1 MTTHNPTTATVR
13 SHAAAAERAGFP
25 SAEARVATRGGL
37 TTRGLGLVASVVVL
51 LAVAALSIAVGT
63 KPIPLGT
70 VWNALTGGATDPS
83 AAADV
88 QIIRDLRVP
97 RTLIGLAAGMALG
110 LAGALMQALTRNPLA
125 DPGIL
130 GINAGAAAAVVLAI
144 RALGAT
150 SLTGY
155 IWFAFA
161 GAAAAFVVVYLLGT
175 RGRSGASPERLAL
188 AGAAVGA
195 TLLAV
200 TNAVALMDVTTFDR
214 YRMWTVGT
222 LAGRDLDVVRGVA
235 PFVIVGVLLVLALGP
250 SLNVVALGEDVARAL
265 GADLHRTRVLS
276 ALAIT
281 LLCGA
286 ATAAVGPIAFVG
298 LAVPHIARTL
308 VGPDQRWLLPYSLVL
323 APVLLLA
330 ADVLGRV
337 VVRPGELQAGH
348 ITAFIGA
355 PVFLAVILRRRIV
368 PL

>member
-1 MTTHNPTTATVR
+1 MTTTPVR
-13 SHAAAAERAGFP
+13 AHEAAERAGFT
-25 SAEARVATRGGL
+25 SAGARVVARGGP
-37 TTRGLGLVASVVVL
+37 TSRGLGLGAAVAALVV
-51 LAVAALSIAVGT
+51 VAALSIAVGT
-63 KPIPLGT
+63 KAIPLAT
-70 VWNALTGGATDPS
+70 VWDALSGGSTDP
-83 AAADV
+83 ATAGDV
-88 QIIRDLRVP
+88 QIIRELRIP
-97 RTLIGLAAGMALG
+97 RTLIGLAAGAALG

-144 RALGAT
+144 RVLRVT

-161 GAAAAFVVVYLLGT
+161 GAAGAFVVVYLLGT

-195 TLLAV
+195 ALLAV
-200 TNAVALMDVTTFDR
+200 TNAVALLDVTTFDR

-222 LAGRDLDVVRGVA
+222 LAGRDLDIVYGVA
-235 PFVIVGVLLVLALGP
+235 PFVVVGVLLALALGP
-250 SLNVVALGEDVARAL
+250 SLNVIALGEDVARAL
-265 GADLHRTRVLS
+265 GANLNRIRVLT
-276 ALAIT
+276 AIAIT

-323 APVLLLA
+323 APTLLLA
-330 ADVLGRV
+330 ADVVGRV
-337 VVRPGELQAGH
+337 VVRPGELQAGLV
-348 ITAFIGA
+348 TAVIGA